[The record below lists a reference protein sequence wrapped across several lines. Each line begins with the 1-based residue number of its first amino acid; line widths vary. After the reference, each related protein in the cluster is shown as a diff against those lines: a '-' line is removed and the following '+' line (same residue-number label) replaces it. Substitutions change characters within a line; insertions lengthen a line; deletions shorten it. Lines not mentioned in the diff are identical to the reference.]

1 MDRTIIP
8 AIGPQ
13 FIARDGLAPEPEPWE
28 DGLRADTG
36 PGSFEWWY
44 FDAHLDD
51 GSTAV
56 VTYATKPLLQRTD
69 PLTPMLALTI
79 TRPDGQKFSTL
90 ELYPASE
97 FTAASTGCDVRVG
110 PNWARFVAPD
120 RSIET
125 DQRGPW
131 RYELHAEAAGLA
143 ADLIFTGIVPPWRPG
158 AGKNYY
164 DSTLTRFFAW
174 FPAIP
179 FGRVQ
184 GTLTYDGQTRLV
196 TGTGYHDHNWGNI
209 GLDAVMSHWFWG
221 RAHVGDYTL
230 IYVEM
235 VSNRAYGG
243 VKLPV
248 FMLAKGGRI
257 LTGDGRPLTLETGD
271 VARHPGG
278 RSYPQQLDWRWHMDE
293 GSVHIA
299 LREPQVIEA
308 TSLLDLLPAWK
319 RVLARLVAN
328 PYYFRFNA
336 RLELAVDLAGV
347 RETMRGPALYEL
359 MLLR

>member
-1 MDRTIIP
+1 MNKPVIP
-8 AIGPQ
+8 AVGPE
-13 FIARDGLAPEPEPWE
+13 FLARDRLAPEPEPWE

-51 GSTAV
+51 GSTMV

-69 PLTPMLALTI
+69 SLTPMLALTI
-79 TRPDGQKFSTL
+79 TPPDGRKLTALTL
-90 ELYPASE
+90 FPDAE
-97 FTAASTGCDVRVG
+97 FAAARDGCDVRVG
-110 PNWARFVAPD
+110 PGWARFVRPS
-120 RSIET
+120 RFSET
-125 DQRGPW
+125 SKVSPW
-131 RYELHAEAAGLA
+131 CYEIHAEADGLA
-143 ADLIFTGIVPPWRPG
+143 ADLAFAGTVPPWRPG

-164 DSTLTRFFAW
+164 DRSLSRYFAW

-179 FGRVQ
+179 FGTVR
-184 GTLTYDGQTRLV
+184 GTLVYDGQARSV
-196 TGTGYHDHNWGNI
+196 AGTGYHDHNWGNI

-243 VKLPV
+243 VRLPV
-248 FMLAKGGRI
+248 FMLARGDRI
-257 LTGDGRPLTLETGD
+257 LTGDGRPLRLEAGD
-271 VARHPGG
+271 VAVHAGG
-278 RSYPQQLDWRWHMDE
+278 RRYPRRLDWRWESDE
-293 GSVHIA
+293 GKVSLA
-299 LREPQVIEA
+299 LRDPQVIEA
-308 TSLLDLLPAWK
+308 TSLLGLLPAWK
-319 RVLARLVAN
+319 RMLARLLAN

-336 RLELAVDLAGV
+336 RLELRVNLGEID
-347 RETMRGPALYEL
+347 ETVHGSALYEL